1 MAEEVFSLHYITR
14 LGEDVMDP
22 NPKKVSIYV
31 SYCSKDLEQV
41 RRLAKRILAKNSAII
56 YFRRYDLDPNVN
68 FDDLKVM
75 ISQSQVTVVLVTPN
89 YLEKNSNEEDY
100 NKEYQY
106 LKSSHIPFLP
116 IITIG
121 VSQAEYEKTFG
132 TIQYLDLDQH
142 DTTQISIDKKLEN
155 YFKLYIIQDDDYMVA
170 KSAFKNYV
178 FLSYRKKDRAEALKL
193 IDEIHKNE
201 ECQDIAIWYD
211 EFLVAGEAFEKK
223 LERKLKKCNAL
234 LLCVTPNLV
243 NEDNYVRQVEY
254 KYAHEVHKTV
264 LPIKAVDTSLTKLKQ
279 VFIDIPDPVEA
290 NEASSSL
297 IKITKVEAKKTTPR
311 KMYALGLA
319 YLFGIE
325 VEINRRI
332 ALSYLEKAASKGY
345 IDALRFLADIYM
357 NGNGVIRD
365 LDKAKEYK
373 KRLLEKINKGFT
385 FDLYE
390 SNADDYYSER
400 VVALS
405 LEFTNPSK
413 EKIQELIKTYQEM
426 KSFKKADEIYE
437 YNWYLYRLYLQFTLI
452 TMSFSLDQ
460 KVDPKD
466 YLNDIKVMKKL
477 DEDDY
482 QLFYFHYFHYFEFDH
497 FIHTQGVE
505 ALTEYEIRTIRFLSE
520 KHSDEF
526 LGFVIIVISKVTES
540 QFLDIN
546 TKNKILSV
554 CKEEVSKYKDNEQ
567 MPVTLVQLQL
577 GEITINRYNPMY
589 DFKKARL
596 QLEKLLAN
604 CRTYNAYSK
613 SNFVILSA
621 RYFLAMTA
629 SDDTKLFLNY
639 ARQALDYCHEM
650 SIDVQNGSTAKQ
662 IRYDLE
668 TKIIIRDESLSEE
681 ERVEKL
687 KTLTK
692 KLLKEESYECI
703 SDAVTPILTYEYK
716 MSNLKDYEEYY
727 LLFKKH
733 YQKEIGGYYYNRYVI
748 YDGLLYCLRKDE
760 TSFQKAIEQYIKD
773 MPSIFGSDL
782 DEGLYHTIDVF
793 HDLVINFTRLDS
805 FELEGT
811 KCCLEKILFNFKKE
825 HFKPN
830 SRLIF
835 MFMRFMNL
843 VLGKFPLVMSHEA
856 VDYVFKCYEDYVK
869 TCAINDE
876 SIDELTN
883 EYICL
888 AKKIIMFN
896 FQQNKEKTHTILQHF
911 YNNVSLA
918 FTKAEYQQFRFG
930 DLGQLYCAAYYLEYF
945 FDEKG
950 LLQRIVEQTYNRTEL
965 LDVVFESVYLLKEK
979 LTKEEKEKIF
989 LDATKRVLS
998 LLKEDPPKSPLYL
1011 LSTTIYR
1018 SVCSFYYQKMYQELI
1033 DLLPIMINEYQHEP
1047 TYAWFIKELHLIV
1060 LFTKTLLNK
1069 EKDYQKE
1076 IMDCIPL
1083 KKEEIEQANLD
1094 CLNLQLVRV
1103 YEKLVLVL
1111 EKKYLSL
1118 LYCEIRISFGG
1129 MQKNPPMLNE
1139 SQGDLFG
1146 ELYGR
1151 ALEDAK
1157 GDFANPLFIDIV
1169 RDRFSRL
1176 DVRYETSKP
1185 FWYLNLRVRVAK
1197 IFFDALLKEGNK
1209 RKLLM
1214 DFYSLLN
1221 YLGITSDAPITRD
1234 LSKQFPDILAIGM
1247 KIDHEFVNNKDSTYS
1262 LYLIGLRYFDAF
1274 FQSIPFECYHNF
1286 FKVSYELGVI
1296 TSDFIPFVEISNPHS
1311 TLSLIETMKVYQ
1323 DLFNGLMKQSKTN
1336 LDQMIIFF
1344 LRRYL
1349 DYLNKYAKEK
1359 IKDNQDIKEEFHL
1372 TCERLS
1378 FYYEKND
1385 NLPEAFEYQE
1395 LSKKYR

>member
-31 SYCSKDLEQV
+31 SYCPNNLDEV
-41 RRLAKRILAKNSAII
+41 RRLAKKILEKNPAII
-56 YFRRYDLDPNVN
+56 YFRRYDLDPTVN
-68 FDDLKVM
+68 FEDLKVM
-75 ISQSQVTVVLVTPN
+75 ISQSQVTVVLVTPQ
-89 YLEKNSNEEDY
+89 YLEKNSIEEDY

-121 VSQAEYEKTFG
+121 VSPSEYEKTFG

-142 DTTQISIDKKLEN
+142 DQTQISIDKKLEN
-155 YFKLYIIQDDDYMVA
+155 YFKLYIVKDDDYMVA
-170 KSAFKNYV
+170 KSAFKNFV

-243 NEDNYVRQVEY
+243 NEDNYVREVEY

-264 LPIKAVDTSLTKLKQ
+264 LPIKAVDTSLTVLKQ

-290 NEASSSL
+290 SEASTAL
-297 IKITKVEAKKTTPR
+297 INITKVEARKTTPR
-311 KMYALGLA
+311 KMYALGVA

-325 VEINRRI
+325 VEINRSI
-332 ALSYLEKAASKGY
+332 ALSYLEKAANKGY
-345 IDALRFLADIYM
+345 IEALRFLADIYM

-365 LDKAKEYK
+365 IDKAKEYMN
-373 KRLLEKINKGFT
+373 RLVEKIKKGYT

-390 SNADDYYSER
+390 SNADNYYSER
-400 VVALS
+400 VLALT
-405 LEFTNPSK
+405 LEFATPCK

-437 YNWYLYRLYLQFTLI
+437 YNWYSNRLYLQYTLMA
-452 TMSFSLDQ
+452 MSFSFDM
-460 KVDPKD
+460 KFNPKD
-466 YLNDIKVMKKL
+466 YLNDLDEMKKL

-482 QLFYFHYFHYFEFDH
+482 QLFYSYYFHYFEFDH

-505 ALTEYEIRTIRFLSE
+505 ALSEYEIKTIRFLSE
-520 KHSDEF
+520 KFSDEF
-526 LGFVIIVISKVTES
+526 LGTVILILSKVTES
-540 QFLDIN
+540 PYLDIN
-546 TKNKILSV
+546 TKNKVLHV
-554 CKEEVSKYKDNEQ
+554 CKEEVAKYKDDEN
-567 MPVTLVQLQL
+567 MPITLVQLQL
-577 GEITINRYNPMY
+577 GEITTNAFNPMY
-589 DFKKARL
+589 DFKKGCL

-604 CRTYNAYSK
+604 CHTYLTN
-613 SNFVILSA
+613 NFVILSA
-621 RYFLAMTA
+621 YYVLAMSA
-629 SDDTKLFLNY
+629 SDDTKQFLNY

-650 SIDVQNGSTAKQ
+650 SDDVQNGIRAKE

-692 KLLKEESYECI
+692 KLLKEESYGCI
-703 SDAVTPILTYEYK
+703 PDAVTPILTYEYK
-716 MSNLKDYEEYY
+716 VSNLKDYEEYY
-727 LLFKKH
+727 LIFKKH
-733 YQKEIGGYYYNRYVI
+733 YQKEVSGYYYHRCFLF
-748 YDGLLYCLRKDE
+748 DALLYSLRKDE
-760 TSFQKAIEQYIKD
+760 TSFKNAIDQYMKD
-773 MPSIFGSDL
+773 MPSFFGSDAN
-782 DEGLYHTIDVF
+782 ECLYHTINVF
-793 HDLVINFTRLDS
+793 NDLVTSFTRLDS

-811 KCCLEKILFNFKKE
+811 KCCLDKILLNFKKE
-825 HFKPN
+825 HFKPQ

-835 MFMRFMNL
+835 IFIKFVNR
-843 VLGKFPLVMSHEA
+843 VLGKFPSMMSHEA
-856 VDYVFKCYEDYVK
+856 VDFVCQCYEDYVR
-869 TCAINDE
+869 TCEINDE

-883 EYICL
+883 EYIRL
-888 AKKIIMFN
+888 ANKIFLAN
-896 FQQNKEKTHTILQHF
+896 FKQNKEKTHAILRHF
-911 YNNVSLA
+911 YDNVSLA
-918 FTKAEYQQFRFG
+918 FTKAQYKQFRFS
-930 DLGQLYCAAYYLEYF
+930 DLGQLYCVAYYLEYF
-945 FDEKG
+945 FHEKD
-950 LLQRIVEQTYNRTEL
+950 LLQRIIEQTYNRTEL
-965 LDVVFESVYLLKEK
+965 LDLAFESVYMLRDHLNKEDRG
-979 LTKEEKEKIF
+979 KIF
-989 LDATKRVLS
+989 LDATNRILF
-998 LLKEDPPKSPLYL
+998 LFKEEQPKSPLYI

-1033 DLLPIMINEYQHEP
+1033 DLLPLIIKKYQNES
-1047 TYAWFIKELHLIV
+1047 TYVWFIKELDLII

-1076 IMDCIPL
+1076 IMDRIPL
-1083 KKEEIEQANLD
+1083 RKEEIEQANLD
-1094 CLNLQLVRV
+1094 CLNFQLVCV

-1118 LYCEIRISFGG
+1118 LYSEIRISFGG
-1129 MQKNPPMLNE
+1129 IQKNAPMLNE
-1139 SQGDLFG
+1139 SQGDFFG
-1146 ELYGR
+1146 ELYGQ

-1157 GDFANPLFIDIV
+1157 NDFSNPLFIDLV

-1176 DVRYETSKP
+1176 DVRYEMIKP
-1185 FWYLNLRVRVAK
+1185 SWYLKLKVRVAK

-1221 YLGITSDAPITRD
+1221 YLGVTSDAPITRD
-1234 LSKQFPDILAIGM
+1234 LSKQFPDILSIGM
-1247 KIDHEFVNNKDSTYS
+1247 KIDHEFVNNKDSTFG
-1262 LYLIGLRYFDAF
+1262 LYLLGLRYFDAF
-1274 FQSIPFECYHNF
+1274 FESIPFECYHNF

-1296 TSDFIPFVEISNPHS
+1296 TSNFIPFVELSNPHS
-1311 TLSLIETMKVYQ
+1311 TLSLEETMKVYQ
-1323 DLFNGLMKQSKTN
+1323 DLFNGLMKKSKTN
-1336 LDQMIIFF
+1336 VDNIIIFF
-1344 LRRYL
+1344 LRRYF
-1349 DYLNKYAKEK
+1349 DYLNKNAKEK
-1359 IKDNQDIKEEFHL
+1359 IKDYPDIKEEFRL

-1378 FYYEKND
+1378 FYYEKKD
-1385 NLPEAFEYQE
+1385 NLPEAYEYQE
-1395 LSKKYR
+1395 LSKKYRS